1 MRQERQKARGH
12 EPRDPAHGPQGK
24 RYCLEQRP
32 FVSGAGSSRRV
43 TWASRQKF
51 DVRRLPRLRR
61 HRSVALVT
69 AKTRAPT
76 GPLKVSRELQIIA
89 PPPALW
95 ETLVRVHNTLCR
107 PRADAE
113 NRAAGLPACRRVVCT
128 AWECVVGLPCIA
140 ESAHTALANGNS
152 DTRSSG
158 SPHAGSG
165 LGPSPCYFAQDDPPD
180 ATVTTTPALGR
191 QHARGL
197 DTLFSSILRIRVASP
212 WPRPNLERWMP
223 LYCPGAPGCWPT
235 VYLNFSLILVPA
247 PPPACSDWRGV
258 CRVQKR
264 APLLN

>member
-12 EPRDPAHGPQGK
+12 EPRGPAHGPQGK

-43 TWASRQKF
+43 TPQGSQASRQKF
-51 DVRRLPRLRR
+51 DVRRPPRLRW

-69 AKTRAPT
+69 AKNE
-76 GPLKVSRELQIIA
+76 GSDGNLWKSRESGKYRAAASPLGNVGPGPQY
-89 PPPALW
+89 
-95 ETLVRVHNTLCR
+95 LCR
-107 PRADAE
+107 SRPDAE
-113 NRAAGLPACRRVVCT
+113 NRAVGLPACRRVVCT
-128 AWECVVGLPCIA
+128 AWECVVARPYIA

-158 SPHAGSG
+158 YPHAGSG

-180 ATVTTTPALGR
+180 TTVTTTSALGR

-197 DTLFSSILRIRVASP
+197 DTLFSSILRISVASP

-235 VYLNFSLILVPA
+235 VYLNFSLILVPRPRPSSLRLA
-247 PPPACSDWRGV
+247 RS
-258 CRVQKR
+258 
-264 APLLN
+264 L